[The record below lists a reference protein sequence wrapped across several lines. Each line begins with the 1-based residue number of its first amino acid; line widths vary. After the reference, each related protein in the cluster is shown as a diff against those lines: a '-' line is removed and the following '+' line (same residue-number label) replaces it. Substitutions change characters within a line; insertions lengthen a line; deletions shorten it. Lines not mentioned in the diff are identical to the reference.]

1 MNSDPNVRTVMLV
14 TALAAVA
21 ATAWATNESFPHTT
35 WVYESDA
42 VEETNDAPP
51 QEELAAP
58 ENDTVNAR
66 EATDASEATNASEAT
81 GASEPASAEAV
92 PSNAHIPA
100 ASEPPP
106 MIDPKVETP
115 TRTLMDQGAL
125 QAPITVE
132 RRRLTLDERIQG
144 NVMDVL
150 LSQAANLSGKIGVES
165 EDAVVTL
172 TGYTTTVGQ
181 AQRAA
186 RYAANVE
193 GVKTVQNQIRPRVG
207 GSV

>member
-35 WVYESDA
+35 WTSESDA
-42 VEETNDAPP
+42 FEAATISPARD
-51 QEELAAP
+51 ELVAP
-58 ENDTVNAR
+58 ESEMVNAR
-66 EATDASEATNASEAT
+66 ETASTSEAAD
-81 GASEPASAEAV
+81 GSEPAADTI

-106 MIDPKVETP
+106 AIDPKVETP
-115 TRTLMDQGAL
+115 MRATMDEGSPQP
-125 QAPITVE
+125 PITVE
-132 RRRLTLDERIQG
+132 ERRLSLDERIQG

-150 LSQAANLSGKIGVES
+150 LSQNLSGKIGVES
-165 EDAVVTL
+165 QDAVVTL

-181 AQRAA
+181 AQRAG
-186 RYAANVE
+186 RYAAGVE
-193 GVKTVQNQIRPRVG
+193 GVRAVQNQIRPRVG

>member
-14 TALAAVA
+14 TALATVA

-35 WVYESDA
+35 WTYESD
-42 VEETNDAPP
+42 VLEETSNAPP
-51 QEELAAP
+51 QEELAPPESPMVNAP
-58 ENDTVNAR
+58 EATSAV
-66 EATDASEATNASEAT
+66 EAADGSEAADAI
-81 GASEPASAEAV
+81 

-106 MIDPKVETP
+106 AIDPKLETS
-115 TRTLMDQGAL
+115 TRATMDESSL
-125 QAPITVE
+125 QPPITIE
-132 RRRLTLDERIQG
+132 ERRLTLDERIQG

-150 LSQAANLSGKIGVES
+150 LSQNLSGKIGVES
-165 EDAVVTL
+165 QDAVVTL

-181 AQRAA
+181 AQRAG
-186 RYAANVE
+186 RYAASVE
-193 GVKTVQNQIRPRVG
+193 GVKAVQNQIRPRVG

>member
-35 WVYESDA
+35 WTYESDA
-42 VEETNDAPP
+42 LEETRNAPP
-51 QEELAAP
+51 QEELAPP
-58 ENDTVNAR
+58 ESQMVNPP
-66 EATDASEATNASEAT
+66 EAASAVEAADSEA
-81 GASEPASAEAV
+81 GAADAI

-106 MIDPKVETP
+106 AIDPKLESS
-115 TRTLMDQGAL
+115 TRATMDEGSL
-125 QAPITVE
+125 QPPITIE
-132 RRRLTLDERIQG
+132 ERRLTLDERIQG

-150 LSQAANLSGKIGVES
+150 LSQNLSGKIGVES
-165 EDAVVTL
+165 QDAVVTL

-181 AQRAA
+181 AQRAG
-186 RYAANVE
+186 RYAASVE
-193 GVKTVQNQIRPRVG
+193 GVSAVQNQIRPRVG

>member
-35 WVYESDA
+35 WTHVSEA
-42 VEETNDAPP
+42 FETANAPA
-51 QEELAAP
+51 QEELVAP
-58 ENDTVNAR
+58 ESDV
-66 EATDASEATNASEAT
+66 NASEAT
-81 GASEPASAEAV
+81 STSEAADSSEPAADAI

-100 ASEPPP
+100 ANEPPP
-106 MIDPKVETP
+106 AIDPKMETP
-115 TRTLMDQGAL
+115 TRAMMDEGSPQP
-125 QAPITVE
+125 PITIE
-132 RRRLTLDERIQG
+132 ERRLTLDERIQG

-150 LSQAANLSGKIGVES
+150 LSQNLSGKIGVES
-165 EDAVVTL
+165 QDAVVTL

-181 AQRAA
+181 AQRAG
-186 RYAANVE
+186 RYAASVE
-193 GVKTVQNQIRPRVG
+193 GVKAVQNQIRPRVG

>member
-14 TALAAVA
+14 TALATVA

-35 WVYESDA
+35 WTYESDA
-42 VEETNDAPP
+42 LEETRSTSP
-51 QEELAAP
+51 QEELAPPESRMVNAP
-58 ENDTVNAR
+58 E
-66 EATDASEATNASEAT
+66 ATSVSEAADVEA
-81 GASEPASAEAV
+81 PADAI

-106 MIDPKVETP
+106 AIDPKLETS
-115 TRTLMDQGAL
+115 TRATMDEGSL
-125 QAPITVE
+125 QPPITIE
-132 RRRLTLDERIQG
+132 ERRLTLDERIQG

-150 LSQAANLSGKIGVES
+150 LSQNLSGKIGVES
-165 EDAVVTL
+165 QDAVVTL

-181 AQRAA
+181 AQRAG
-186 RYAANVE
+186 RYAASVE
-193 GVKTVQNQIRPRVG
+193 GVRAVQNQIRPRVG

>member
-14 TALAAVA
+14 TALATVA

-35 WVYESDA
+35 WTYESDA
-42 VEETNDAPP
+42 LEETRNAPP
-51 QEELAAP
+51 QEELAPP
-58 ENDTVNAR
+58 ESQMVNPP
-66 EATDASEATNASEAT
+66 EAASAVEAADSEA
-81 GASEPASAEAV
+81 GAADAI

-106 MIDPKVETP
+106 AIDPKLETS
-115 TRTLMDQGAL
+115 TRATMDEGSL
-125 QAPITVE
+125 QPPITIE
-132 RRRLTLDERIQG
+132 ERRLTLDERIQG

-150 LSQAANLSGKIGVES
+150 LSQNLSGKIGVES
-165 EDAVVTL
+165 QDAVVTL

-181 AQRAA
+181 AQRAG
-186 RYAANVE
+186 RYAASVE
-193 GVKTVQNQIRPRVG
+193 GVRAVQNQIRPRVG

>member
-35 WVYESDA
+35 WTHVSDA
-42 VEETNDAPP
+42 FETTNAPA
-51 QEELAAP
+51 QDELVAP
-58 ENDTVNAR
+58 ESQVVNAP
-66 EATDASEATNASEAT
+66 EATSTSEAADSSETA
-81 GASEPASAEAV
+81 ADAI

-106 MIDPKVETP
+106 AMDLRVERP
-115 TRTLMDQGAL
+115 TRAMMDEGSPQP
-125 QAPITVE
+125 PITIE
-132 RRRLTLDERIQG
+132 ERRLTLDERIQG

-150 LSQAANLSGKIGVES
+150 LSQNLSGKIGVES
-165 EDAVVTL
+165 QDAVVTL

-181 AQRAA
+181 AQRAG
-186 RYAANVE
+186 RYAASVE
-193 GVKTVQNQIRPRVG
+193 GVKAVQNQIRPRVG

>member
-1 MNSDPNVRTVMLV
+1 MNSDPNVRAVMLV

-35 WVYESDA
+35 WTYESDA
-42 VEETNDAPP
+42 LEETRNAPP
-51 QEELAAP
+51 QEELAPP
-58 ENDTVNAR
+58 ESQMVNP
-66 EATDASEATNASEAT
+66 SEAASAVEAADSEA
-81 GASEPASAEAV
+81 GAADAI

-106 MIDPKVETP
+106 AIDPKLETS
-115 TRTLMDQGAL
+115 TRATMDEGSL
-125 QAPITVE
+125 QPPITIE
-132 RRRLTLDERIQG
+132 ERRLTLDERIQG

-150 LSQAANLSGKIGVES
+150 LSQNLSGKIGVES
-165 EDAVVTL
+165 QDAVVTL

-181 AQRAA
+181 AQRAG
-186 RYAANVE
+186 RYAASVE
-193 GVKTVQNQIRPRVG
+193 GVKAVQNQIRPRVG

>member
-21 ATAWATNESFPHTT
+21 ATAWATNESLPHTT
-35 WVYESDA
+35 WTYSDA
-42 VEETNDAPP
+42 LEETSNAPP

-58 ENDTVNAR
+58 ESEMVNAR
-66 EATDASEATNASEAT
+66 EATSTSEAADGTEA
-81 GASEPASAEAV
+81 AADAI

-106 MIDPKVETP
+106 AIDPKME
-115 TRTLMDQGAL
+115 TRTRATMDQGSL
-125 QAPITVE
+125 QPPITIE
-132 RRRLTLDERIQG
+132 ERRLTLDERIQG

-150 LSQAANLSGKIGVES
+150 LSQDLSGKIGVES
-165 EDAVVTL
+165 QDAVVTL

-181 AQRAA
+181 AQRAG
-186 RYAANVE
+186 RYAASVE
-193 GVKTVQNQIRPRVG
+193 GVKAVQNQIRPRVG

>member
-14 TALAAVA
+14 TALATVA

-35 WVYESDA
+35 WTFKSDA
-42 VEETNDAPP
+42 LEETRNAPP
-51 QEELAAP
+51 QEELPPPENQMVNAP
-58 ENDTVNAR
+58 EATSAV
-66 EATDASEATNASEAT
+66 EAAGSEGDAADAI
-81 GASEPASAEAV
+81 

-106 MIDPKVETP
+106 AIDPKLETS
-115 TRTLMDQGAL
+115 TRATMDQGSL
-125 QAPITVE
+125 QPPITIE
-132 RRRLTLDERIQG
+132 ERRLTLDERIQG

-150 LSQAANLSGKIGVES
+150 LSQNLSGKIGVES
-165 EDAVVTL
+165 QDAVVTL

-181 AQRAA
+181 AQRAG
-186 RYAANVE
+186 RYAASVE
-193 GVKTVQNQIRPRVG
+193 GVRAVQNQIRPRVG

>member
-42 VEETNDAPP
+42 IEEQNSAQP
-51 QEELAAP
+51 QEDPAAP
-58 ENDTVNAR
+58 ESVRVDER
-66 EATDASEATNASEAT
+66 EATNASEAAN
-81 GASEPASAEAV
+81 ASEATNSEPGAAEAV

-106 MIDPKVETP
+106 AIDPKVEAP
-115 TRTLMDQGAL
+115 ARTLMNEGAL
-125 QAPITVE
+125 QAPITIE

-144 NVMDVL
+144 NVMDIL
-150 LSQAANLSGKIGVES
+150 LMQAANLSGKIGVES

-186 RYAANVE
+186 RYASSVE
-193 GVKTVQNQIRPRVG
+193 GVRAVQNQIRPRVG

>member
-21 ATAWATNESFPHTT
+21 ATAWATNESLPHTT
-35 WVYESDA
+35 WTYQSDA
-42 VEETNDAPP
+42 IEETGNAPP
-51 QEELAAP
+51 QEELVAP
-58 ENDTVNAR
+58 ESGMVNPR
-66 EATDASEATNASEAT
+66 EATSASDAADSTEPG
-81 GASEPASAEAV
+81 GADPI

-106 MIDPKVETP
+106 AIDPRVETS
-115 TRTLMDQGAL
+115 TRAMMDEGAP
-125 QAPITVE
+125 QPPITIE
-132 RRRLTLDERIQG
+132 ERRLTLDERIQG

-150 LSQAANLSGKIGVES
+150 LSQNLSGKIGVES
-165 EDAVVTL
+165 QDAVVTL

-181 AQRAA
+181 AQRAG
-186 RYAANVE
+186 RYAASVE
-193 GVKTVQNQIRPRVG
+193 GVKAVQNQIRPRVG

>member
-35 WVYESDA
+35 WTYESDA
-42 VEETNDAPP
+42 IEETSNAAP
-51 QEELAAP
+51 QEELLAP
-58 ENDTVNAR
+58 ETGMVNAR
-66 EATDASEATNASEAT
+66 EATSAGEAADSTEPGDAL
-81 GASEPASAEAV
+81 

-106 MIDPKVETP
+106 AIDPKLEP
-115 TRTLMDQGAL
+115 STRAMMDEGSPQP
-125 QAPITVE
+125 PITIE
-132 RRRLTLDERIQG
+132 ERRLTLDERIQG

-150 LSQAANLSGKIGVES
+150 LSQNLSGKIGVES
-165 EDAVVTL
+165 QDAVVTL

-181 AQRAA
+181 AQRAG
-186 RYAANVE
+186 RYAASVE
-193 GVKTVQNQIRPRVG
+193 GVKAVQNQIRPRVG